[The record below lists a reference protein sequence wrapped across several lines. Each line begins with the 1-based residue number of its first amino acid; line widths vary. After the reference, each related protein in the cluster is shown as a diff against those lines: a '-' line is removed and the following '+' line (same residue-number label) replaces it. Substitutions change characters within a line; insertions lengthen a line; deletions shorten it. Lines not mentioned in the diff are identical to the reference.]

1 MTAFYDCADE
11 QQRATGITA
20 AVSALK
26 RAADK
31 RQEQR
36 QVETSR

>member
-1 MTAFYDCADE
+1 VVAH
-11 QQRATGITA
+11 A

-36 QVETSR
+36 QAETSR